1 MLSQIIS
8 NHEAL
13 GSMMGMP
20 IMIGSTTTALKP
32 QGGSTSSKGRKP
44 APRERT
50 IVYEGSS
57 GPREL
62 MESIVIQAQAAIKGL
77 GPSPAELK
85 KAKEP
90 TEEEKRRI
98 VGAPNPQDVKGK
110 TKATF
115 SEDNTKL
122 RTFWFVFLFT
132 IPCSL

>member
-1 MLSQIIS
+1 
-8 NHEAL
+8 
-13 GSMMGMP
+13 MMGMP
-20 IMIGSTTTALKP
+20 IMIGSTTTSLKP
-32 QGGSTSSKGRKP
+32 QSGSTSSKGRKP

-98 VGAPNPQDVKGK
+98 VGAPSPQDVKGK
-110 TKATF
+110 TKATI

-132 IPCSL
+132 FPCHCEMLTILSER